1 LLPLEREGVERGVM
15 VLMEWLHRDDW
26 VGMLLRRRE
35 LGAWEV
41 DLRVVGLRVEDGDG
55 KMVIPVH
62 F

>member
-1 LLPLEREGVERGVM
+1 